1 MRYLNKIIFINSANV
16 PYSEV
21 LLDGN
26 VHFGGTQGVGKSTVL
41 RAILFFYTA
50 DQKHLGIQLRQKSF
64 EEFYFP
70 KINSYIIY
78 EVKALHGFYTILLRR
93 SGGKIEFR
101 FIDAPYRMEWFIG
114 ENRRA
119 EHDWTR
125 IRSNIG
131 NNIDISAKVD
141 TFEQY
146 RNIIF
151 GNIRDSRHS
160 FDKYAIVEST
170 RYQNIPRSIQNVFL
184 NSKLDA
190 DFVKNTIINSMT
202 DDEDFI
208 DLSAYR
214 PQMEDFDREFVE
226 VSCWF
231 SKDSKGN
238 IPVRMKADKVIDIYR
253 LIMALKQEMLQT
265 WHRMNY
271 AVGHSRNQIPL
282 VEDKIVVLE
291 DGIIRL
297 DEKLENCRKDYN
309 KEHDSLREKI
319 GEVNSILKQIRL
331 KRKEYDDIN
340 IRDILARDA
349 ECPRLMNERSRKTQL
364 LNSLEAKFSDIAEK
378 YRRVRQSLED
388 GWNSFVQVQ
397 KAELQQL
404 RDEQQSQ
411 RDRMAGLS
419 DKRKADIDRVYSEW
433 LAESDGRM
441 DSLRAEYNRT
451 DKRLSE
457 LKFWHPKQ
465 TEIDNVKEEILELG
479 VEQSKLQSELSA
491 VHNDLKVIRQ
501 EYRMLEE
508 QLTNDHASRTKALQG
523 RIEAMDAEIS
533 GIEDI
538 LARWDGSLYQWLNNN
553 RPGWEDN
560 IGKVVDEQRVLY
572 AGGLSPVLTEGDG
585 LFGVRID
592 LEAIESNHR
601 SPDDYRRILE
611 EKGVERESLVREADS
626 LEKELQERLA
636 TLKKTFTK
644 RINEKQQQETTINF
658 NLEQIPRKQDSVRT
672 KLRMLSQEE
681 DDLIAREKE
690 SRTDQHNKSTLA
702 LDKESKERFQR
713 KEQRDKEFK
722 RVETE
727 YKSALR
733 NAGKQLDALRKRLAE
748 DSAARRKET
757 DLALA
762 DANRMESEELKG
774 KGADTEAIRNCRL
787 EIKTIDEKLALIEK
801 QRHYIYEYRK
811 DEKEL
816 FSREPEYKDRKQEL
830 EARDESVS
838 KNYEDRR
845 LKLLNEKSENANAL
859 GAETKRLESL
869 KDGLRQYELLLTVE
883 NIVPDELRQ
892 DEREEKNKVPCS
904 DFVAEM
910 RGAINRSSMARDDLK
925 RAVNAFNT
933 HFGVNNT
940 FRFIIPQFDED
951 YMDFAVNLLE
961 FVDNN
966 KIEVYRMRM
975 SEHYSNIL
983 TSISR
988 EIGMLMNHTS
998 DIRKIINDVNND
1010 FRERNFA
1017 GVIRSIEL
1025 KIDESSDQMMQLL
1038 RTINEFVA
1046 EKDLSLGAVNLFSEG
1061 DTDRVNLKAVEYLR
1075 RFMRQLQKDNART
1088 RLTLSDTFT
1097 LKFRVVENDNDTG
1110 WQEKISNVGSDGT
1123 DILVK
1128 AMVNIML
1135 INVFKQKAARKNG
1148 DFIIHCMMDEIG
1160 KLHPNN
1166 VDGILRFANVRNI
1179 YLINSSPMSYNAD
1192 SYRYNYLLEKDSK
1205 SQTHIKLLLKN
1216 NV

>member
-508 QLTNDHASRTKALQG
+508 QLTNDHASRTKA
-523 RIEAMDAEIS
+523 
-533 GIEDI
+533 
-538 LARWDGSLYQWLNNN
+538 
-553 RPGWEDN
+553 
-560 IGKVVDEQRVLY
+560 
-572 AGGLSPVLTEGDG
+572 
-585 LFGVRID
+585 
-592 LEAIESNHR
+592 
-601 SPDDYRRILE
+601 
-611 EKGVERESLVREADS
+611 
-626 LEKELQERLA
+626 
-636 TLKKTFTK
+636 
-644 RINEKQQQETTINF
+644 
-658 NLEQIPRKQDSVRT
+658 
-672 KLRMLSQEE
+672 
-681 DDLIAREKE
+681 
-690 SRTDQHNKSTLA
+690 
-702 LDKESKERFQR
+702 
-713 KEQRDKEFK
+713 
-722 RVETE
+722 
-727 YKSALR
+727 
-733 NAGKQLDALRKRLAE
+733 
-748 DSAARRKET
+748 
-757 DLALA
+757 

-904 DFVAEM
+904 DLVAEM

-940 FRFIIPQFDED
+940 FRFIIPQYDED

-1205 SQTHIKLLLKN
+1205 S
-1216 NV
+1216 